1 MHHSSQRHAEAA
13 AACCEND
20 CLTHVHAEGCV
31 GPPAV
36 RVQYTHAHAGLDG
49 VTLQHT
55 NERGFMNASLN
66 DRHILL
72 VSATDVWKDA
82 RKP

>member
-1 MHHSSQRHAEAA
+1 MHHRSQWHAEAA

-20 CLTHVHAEGCV
+20 YLTHVHAEGCV

-55 NERGFMNASLN
+55 NERGFKRLQTTDTFLSF
-66 DRHILL
+66 LL
-72 VSATDVWKDA
+72 
-82 RKP
+82 